1 VPKITPKFLSNKLY
15 DVAQEHNLIGEIS
28 NSLESFYDLINKSA
42 QFKSFLQS
50 KKITNSNKILI
61 LKEIFGNEYNSLVFD
76 LILYAKN
83 SQVVKTI
90 KEVSELF
97 STKYKASIDIVN
109 VHATVAEDWSNKQK
123 EQLKNSIDEILK
135 KNAEIKVSVD
145 KTIIGGI
152 RLKIDN
158 TFLDASIQNQLQML
172 KNKLLL
178 S

>member
-1 VPKITPKFLSNKLY
+1 
-15 DVAQEHNLIGEIS
+15 
-28 NSLESFYDLINKSA
+28 
-42 QFKSFLQS
+42 
-50 KKITNSNKILI
+50 
-61 LKEIFGNEYNSLVFD
+61 
-76 LILYAKN
+76 
-83 SQVVKTI
+83 
-90 KEVSELF
+90 
-97 STKYKASIDIVN
+97 VN

-123 EQLKNSIDEILK
+123 EQLKSSIDEILK

>member
-1 VPKITPKFLSNKLY
+1 
-15 DVAQEHNLIGEIS
+15 
-28 NSLESFYDLINKSA
+28 
-42 QFKSFLQS
+42 LQS

-83 SQVVKTI
+83 SQVVSTI
-90 KEVSELF
+90 KEVAELF

-123 EQLKNSIDEILK
+123 EQLKSSIDEILK